1 MDCIS
6 SGYVTAY
13 GPGLTHGV
21 TGEPALFTISTK
33 GAGAGGLSMAV
44 EGPSKAEVSLI
55 RDFNEV
61 RKIFSISHPQINYKD
76 NKDGTVSV
84 NYLPTAPGEYKI
96 SVRFGD
102 KNIKGSPFFAKVSC
116 FAQKL
121 S

>member
-1 MDCIS
+1 MDSIS

-21 TGEPALFTISTK
+21 TGEPALFSISTK

-44 EGPSKAEVSLI
+44 EGPSKAEI
-55 RDFNEV
+55 TYR
-61 RKIFSISHPQINYKD
+61 D
-76 NKDGTVSV
+76 NKDGSVSV

-102 KNIKGSPFFAKVSC
+102 KNIKGSPFFAKVEIKDNNNLFSKNIHS
-116 FAQKL
+116 F